1 MGTEAQESERER
13 PGAGD
18 SAVASAPEYGEHE
31 EVGEIWNRRSGLRAI
46 VAIHST
52 VLGPSMGGTRC
63 RAYATIDEAR
73 RDVLRLSKAMS
84 YKAALAGLD
93 FGGGKA
99 VIVGDP
105 AAVKTEELLV
115 DYARFIET
123 FQGRYITAEDVGT
136 TQADM
141 DLIGEHTR
149 FVRGTSASLGGSGDP
164 SPITAYGVV
173 RAMEGTA
180 AALWGSDSLA
190 GRHIAINGVGKVG
203 GPLAGLCVERGAR
216 VTVADVSASAVE
228 LVRSAVTVE
237 VTDPDVIHRVGCDIY
252 APCALGGALN
262 DRTVP
267 ELACDAVCGAAN
279 NQLETPEMEAALR
292 ARGITYVPD
301 YVVNAGGVINIAY
314 EFGGHDPDAPRAH
327 VGRIY
332 DTVLRLFE
340 ESTRSGEPLSVV
352 ADHLAEA
359 RISAATP
366 PRPN

>member
-1 MGTEAQESERER
+1 
-13 PGAGD
+13 
-18 SAVASAPEYGEHE
+18 
-31 EVGEIWNRRSGLRAI
+31 
-46 VAIHST
+46 
-52 VLGPSMGGTRC
+52 
-63 RAYATIDEAR
+63 
-73 RDVLRLSKAMS
+73 MS

-216 VTVADVSASAVE
+216 VTVADVSASACLLYTSRCV
-228 LVRSAVTVE
+228 
-237 VTDPDVIHRVGCDIY
+237 
-252 APCALGGALN
+252 
-262 DRTVP
+262 
-267 ELACDAVCGAAN
+267 
-279 NQLETPEMEAALR
+279 
-292 ARGITYVPD
+292 
-301 YVVNAGGVINIAY
+301 
-314 EFGGHDPDAPRAH
+314 
-327 VGRIY
+327 
-332 DTVLRLFE
+332 
-340 ESTRSGEPLSVV
+340 
-352 ADHLAEA
+352 
-359 RISAATP
+359 
-366 PRPN
+366 